1 MINSWYLTPRNF
13 DVHTGRNI
21 NLQKQNKE
29 KKSETNLTADVLK
42 EDQNKLNI
50 RNDCLFFSNQTL
62 NNVQM
67 FKEFPL
73 RHANKHI
80 YIACYSNNG
89 DQEEEENLTRDFTDG
104 LTMPG
109 LPILFGKRKK

>member
-1 MINSWYLTPRNF
+1 
-13 DVHTGRNI
+13 
-21 NLQKQNKE
+21 
-29 KKSETNLTADVLK
+29 
-42 EDQNKLNI
+42 
-50 RNDCLFFSNQTL
+50 
-62 NNVQM
+62 M

-73 RHANKHI
+73 RHANNHI

-104 LTMPG
+104 LAMPG